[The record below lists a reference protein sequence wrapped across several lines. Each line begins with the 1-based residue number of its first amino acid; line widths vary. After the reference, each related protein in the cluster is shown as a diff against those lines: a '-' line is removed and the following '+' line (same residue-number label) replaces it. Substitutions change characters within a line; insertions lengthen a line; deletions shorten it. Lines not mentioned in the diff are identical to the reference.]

1 MPERRIRIEEY
12 IPYLLNRVAM
22 NMVKRGAKRF
32 ENLRLSVPSWRILFA
47 LREHESCGF
56 GELVTLTSIEP
67 ATLSR
72 LIGQLHRR
80 KLVRREKPPSD
91 NRSLKISLT
100 PAGIKLF
107 DRSLPFAQE
116 VETTLLEGVSKTE
129 ARTLRKTLVRLYDN
143 LQKQV
148 DKEEP

>member
-1 MPERRIRIEEY
+1 MPEPRIRIEEY
-12 IPYLLNRVAM
+12 TPYLLNRVAM
-22 NMVKRGAKRF
+22 KMVKRSAKRF

-47 LREHESCGF
+47 VREYESCGF
-56 GELVTLTSIEP
+56 GELMTLTSIEP

-72 LIGQLHRR
+72 LINQLHRR

-107 DRSLPFAQE
+107 DRSLPFAHE
-116 VETTLLEGVSKTE
+116 VETALLEGGSKTE
-129 ARTLRKTLVRLYDN
+129 ARILRKTLVRLYDN

-148 DKEEP
+148 GEEP